1 MESMLE
7 ELPPATDKSL
17 RESEEIAPEWQE
29 LVAPESQEPEKVTPE
44 SEEIAPERQELIV
57 PESQEPEDVIT
68 PELHERHEDRQAWNR
83 AHSRLWPCSRCGL
96 IHTEYRLGAMLHG
109 LDEFN
114 CELFIPDLD
123 NVIMDGNTLDR
134 RMSPNLP
141 RGKVNLIG
149 GELDVDE
156 PRLRTIGTLQSL
168 HHCSVGYHP
177 CHTDDLATKAYPCK
191 CNQEHKQEQEMQSN
205 KLGYEKGSHKPMNG
219 DTVR

>member
-1 MESMLE
+1 
-7 ELPPATDKSL
+7 
-17 RESEEIAPEWQE
+17 
-29 LVAPESQEPEKVTPE
+29 
-44 SEEIAPERQELIV
+44 
-57 PESQEPEDVIT
+57 
-68 PELHERHEDRQAWNR
+68 
-83 AHSRLWPCSRCGL
+83 
-96 IHTEYRLGAMLHG
+96 
-109 LDEFN
+109 
-114 CELFIPDLD
+114 
-123 NVIMDGNTLDR
+123 MDGNTLDR